1 MFGVKHA
8 GIKISINFQKYKFER
23 LLFCCRSPPES
34 PSKPKRNAV
43 TRKSAS
49 GKPPALPLKLDSEQV
64 FMQNYLQNLSYG
76 YQTLLYVFQYLRV
89 QDLLRAGCVCTLWKD
104 IASHPSL
111 WKTVRMKNSQVADW
125 EGVANA
131 LKKHNT
137 QNLDL
142 RKMLLP
148 NNSDEMWP
156 LFSKAIARVD
166 SLLRI
171 ELCRCP
177 AKVVEELAN
186 TNRSLQVI
194 NAVTIRCEKM
204 DLTNLQNLLNLQELR
219 LKSTNGM
226 TLMSDLTPL
235 KNLTNLKHLSLTS
248 IKELHKLNVEV
259 VGELTNLESLDL
271 GECSDFPENFG
282 TDIISKLTKLEKLR
296 LEKGQGTCCTF
307 NILDAVSKI
316 PCLEQLELV
325 NFDVKSGFDRAL
337 GACTNIKKLL
347 IIPTYISQSAT
358 TNHMVL
364 GGVIK
369 LKSTLSHFVWGVTLE
384 LLRVTELFV
393 DQCEETPGKEKKK
406 PTGNGDSIPVLKP
419 VPIMKPE
426 EPKPGDAS
434 PSKEPP
440 QVEILPLPT
449 LQKLLLN
456 CLPTTRVKILKI
468 PFHATW
474 RQSIVDTV
482 N

>member
-1 MFGVKHA
+1 MCV
-8 GIKISINFQKYKFER
+8 
-23 LLFCCRSPPES
+23 LLCSRTPTES
-34 PSKPKRNAV
+34 SSKTRRGS
-43 TRKSAS
+43 TRKSVS
-49 GKPPALPLKLDSEQV
+49 TPVPPMKFDRESH

-76 YQTLLYVFQYLRV
+76 YQTLLYVFQYLKV
-89 QDLLRAGCVCTLWKD
+89 QDLLRAGCVCTLWRD

-111 WKTVRMKNSQVADW
+111 WKTVRMKNSQVANW
-125 EGVANA
+125 EGLADA

-137 QNLDL
+137 ENLDL

-148 NNSDEMWP
+148 NSSDDMWP
-156 LFSKAIARVD
+156 LFSKAIGRVD
-166 SLLRI
+166 SLVRI

-177 AKVVEELAN
+177 ASVIEELAKSN
-186 TNRSLQVI
+186 KNLQVI
-194 NAVTIRCEKM
+194 NAVTIRCEVL
-204 DLTNLQNLLNLQELR
+204 DITSIGNLTNLQELR
-219 LKSTNGM
+219 LKSTNGF
-226 TLMSDLTPL
+226 TLTSDLTPL
-235 KNLTNLKHLSLTS
+235 KTLTNLKHLSLTS
-248 IKELHKLNVEV
+248 VKELNKQNVDII
-259 VGELTNLESLDL
+259 GELTNLETLDL

-282 TDIISKLTKLEKLR
+282 TDVISKLTKLEKLR
-296 LEKGQGTCCTF
+296 LEKGQGTCGTF
-307 NILDAVSKI
+307 NILEAVSKI
-316 PCLEQLELV
+316 PTLEQLELV
-325 NFDVKSGFDRAL
+325 NFDVKAGFDKAL
-337 GACTNIKKLL
+337 GACANIKKLL

-369 LKSTLSHFVWGVTLE
+369 LKCTLSHFVWGVTLE

-393 DQCEETPGKEKKK
+393 DQCEDAPNKDKKK
-406 PTGNGDSIPVLKP
+406 PAGNGDSIPVLKP
-419 VPIMKPE
+419 VPIMKPDE
-426 EPKPGDAS
+426 EKDESG
-434 PSKEPP
+434 SKDPP